1 MDDHD
6 VAVSAP
12 AAKMM
17 TVPASPGRRDIQGRP
32 DVRGGSSAWAGTYPF
47 EVGDEIVT
55 GWHSHDLHQLEHAF
69 EGVAQVETATAR
81 YLLPPQQ
88 AIWIPAGV
96 AHCTT
101 LTRVR
106 TISAFFEPAPGGD
119 PPGQVRV
126 LSASPLIREM
136 LRYARRWPIGRRTV
150 DPAADVFFQAMLDL
164 IGEALD
170 TDPPLRLPTS
180 QHPLV
185 SAVMQFTAD
194 NLAWVTLS
202 DACAA
207 TGTSER
213 SLRRAFAA
221 DTGLSWRQYLLQ
233 SRLLRAM
240 ALLAQPEPTVLA
252 IATSVGFASMSGFT
266 RAFRHF
272 TGETP
277 SAYRQ
282 RVLPSRP
289 PAAGRRRPLGCCYGR
304 RDARTDNRRPEVSPG
319 GRGPG
324 PGSGRGP
331 GRRGRPSRRD
341 LRHRR

>member
-1 MDDHD
+1 MYDRR
-6 VAVSAP
+6 VAVSAR

-17 TVPASPGRRDIQGRP
+17 TAPARLGYR

-47 EVGDEIVT
+47 EAGEEVVT
-55 GWHSHDLHQLEHAF
+55 GWHSHDLHQLEYAF
-69 EGVAQVETATAR
+69 EGVAEVETATAR

-88 AIWIPAGV
+88 AVWIPAGV
-96 AHCTT
+96 EHCTT

-106 TISAFFEPAPGGD
+106 TVSAFFEPDPGLGV
-119 PPGQVRV
+119 GKRLRI

-136 LRYARRWPIGRRTV
+136 LLYARRWPIGRLSA
-150 DPAADVFFQAMLDL
+150 DPAADFFFQALLHL
-164 IGEALD
+164 IEEALD
-170 TDPPLRLPTS
+170 QEPPLRLPTS
-180 QHPLV
+180 RNPLV
-185 SAVMQFTAD
+185 VAVMRFTVD

-221 DTGLSWRQYLLQ
+221 DTGMSWRQYLLQ

-240 ALLAQPEPTVLA
+240 ALLAQPEPTALA

-266 RAFRHF
+266 RAFRRY

-282 RVLPSRP
+282 RVLPPPPRASR
-289 PAAGRRRPLGCCYGR
+289 G
-304 RDARTDNRRPEVSPG
+304 
-319 GRGPG
+319 
-324 PGSGRGP
+324 
-331 GRRGRPSRRD
+331 
-341 LRHRR
+341 H